1 MKRFHILILAAAAAG
16 LAMLAAVGCGPK
28 KSAPL
33 VPDTAYAEYVK
44 AYTGG
49 TVSSRS
55 VIRVDLVEAVPEEAR
70 SADGL
75 FQFSPGLKGTV
86 RWADDHTVEF
96 LPDEG
101 ALDNGKSYTCTFRL
115 GKVAEVK
122 DKELKDFRFGF
133 NVAKRHAAISVD
145 EITIPAGKT
154 EALVKGTLT
163 FSEPVR
169 REDAMNLFRCEYPY
183 GTTVVN
189 FSDGSERFRF
199 EVTGVSRSEVDR
211 PIRFRLEG
219 DDFDCTPVQAVIP
232 GQTDF
237 RILSARYVDEDNP
250 CIEVQF
256 SEPLSPKAA
265 EKGHITLDGVVRY
278 HVSVSDNIARAWFE
292 GKKSDEVTL
301 TVHRTVQSADGARLG
316 TDWSKAF
323 AGGELKPA
331 VILPVQGNILPDKA
345 RLVLPFR
352 SANLRAVDLRVIRIY
367 ESNILMFLQDND
379 LDESSE
385 IRRSG
390 RLVCSKRIDLAGD
403 PSKDLHK
410 WQDFSIDLSGLFRK
424 EPGAIYRIRLS
435 FKPEY
440 SLYNK
445 DASAI
450 SPMTDISDGTPTPE
464 EMAVWDTPETYYWES
479 SYDWELYDW
488 DDRDDPDTPSYY
500 MESDRF
506 PQVNLLTSD
515 IGLVA
520 KYAGGDRIWLA
531 ATDLMGAKP
540 LAGVTFDVYN
550 FQLQKI
556 ASGKSDGE
564 GLAELAVEG
573 RPFAVVAR
581 SGNSTSYLKV
591 TDANEK
597 SLSRFDVGGKVL
609 RGGLKGFIYGE
620 RGVWRPGDTLH
631 VTLLVSDR
639 DKPLPAGHP
648 ATLELYT
655 PEGQFHTRKTAVGQD
670 GFFTFHIPTA
680 AQDPTGFWNAYVKVG
695 GVSFHKS
702 LHLETIKPNRL
713 KINTEFGVKTLEA
726 GTKLPVTVSSAWLT
740 GAPASGL
747 NAHATMTLSS
757 RATTFQGF
765 DGYIF
770 RNPASTFSRS
780 ETELYRTKLDGN
792 GEATVEVS
800 LPDAENAPGMLTAF
814 VVSTVEENGG
824 DESFTT
830 ATLPYSPFPAYV
842 GVKFPDGDYLET
854 DRDNKVQVAV
864 VDAAGRR
871 IGGHRLEYRVF
882 KLDWRWWWE
891 SRREE
896 LDSYVNGS
904 DAEPVLSGTLTS
916 SGSKDVSFT
925 IRVDYPTWGRYL
937 VYVCDTDGG
946 HVSGDVVTIDWPAS
960 RGRADRRDPEAL
972 TMLTFSSDKEAYQA
986 GEVATVYIPAAAG
999 GRALVSLENGSRVI
1013 SRQWVSTSA
1022 GGDTAV
1028 RIPVTKDMAPN
1039 FYVHITLV
1047 QPYGSA
1053 TNDLPLRLYG
1063 VKRITVTD
1071 PASHLEPVIK
1081 MSDSVH
1087 PEESFTVQVSEKS
1100 GREMT
1105 YTLAI
1110 VDEGLL
1116 DLTGFKTPQ
1125 PWPAMYETEA
1135 LGVRTWDLFDEVIG
1149 AFSGRFSPV
1158 ASIGGDQENIVAA
1171 KKDNRFNPVVK
1182 FLGPFTLKKGSFT
1195 HKVTLPMYVGSVR
1208 VMVVAGHDGAY
1219 GATDKAV
1226 AVKAPLMVLSTL
1238 PRTVSE
1244 GEAFTLPVN
1253 VFAMED
1259 DVRDVTVRLAA
1270 EGPVRIEGPSST
1282 ALNFAKAGDKV
1293 ARFRL
1298 VTTGEGTAKIT
1309 VNAAGNGHKAY
1320 ETVSLAVGNPNPEIR
1335 LSTREKIAAG
1345 QSASFEAGEGGTL
1358 ELAVFP
1364 ALDAAAVA
1372 SYMQQYPYDC
1382 SEQLS
1387 ARGLALLHL
1396 LPQLGEG
1403 DAAKANACIPEIIAK
1418 LYARQHGDG
1427 GFLYWPGARAANPWV
1442 SSMAGQ
1448 FLTEA
1453 AGKGFPVE
1461 KGVLRAWTKYQ
1472 KEQCRIFRRKAD
1484 DAFGE
1489 LDEAY
1494 RLYTLAVAGTP
1505 EAGSMNRLKETADLG
1520 YRAKWV
1526 LASAYAVTGKAQ
1538 IAKQIIGSISD
1549 SFEEYSPNNYTF
1561 GSSLRDKAL
1570 ALEALALTDDIGGAL
1585 PLALEISEKV
1595 NAGHY
1600 STQEAG
1606 FAAIAMDRLH
1616 GKFPT
1621 ESVSADVT
1629 AAGKKQD
1636 LASAKSVLA
1645 LPVKGGVSVRNT
1657 GSGPLYAT
1665 LLTTERIPAGTPVP
1679 ARADGLSV
1687 RVAYSLADGTAV
1699 NPASIRQGTEFTA
1712 AVTVAGTSAARDF
1725 ENLALRMRIPSGW
1738 EILNQRLLGII
1749 DEEGFDYQ
1757 DIRDDRCDWFFDLPH
1772 GRMKTFRLRL
1782 RAAYEGSYV
1791 LPAVTC
1797 EAMYDPH
1804 VAANTASGKAEV
1816 VR

>member
-1 MKRFHILILAAAAAG
+1 MKRFHILILAVAAMVAAAA
-16 LAMLAAVGCGPK
+16 CGPK
-28 KSAPL
+28 KAAP
-33 VPDTAYAEYVK
+33 VIPDTAYAEYVK

-70 SADGL
+70 SAEGL
-75 FQFSPGLKGTV
+75 FQFSPSLKGTV

-101 ALDNGKSYTCTFRL
+101 ALTNGTAYNCTFRL

-133 NVAKRHAAISVD
+133 SVAKRQAGITVD
-145 EITIPAGKT
+145 EITIPSGKT

-163 FSEPVR
+163 FSEPVA
-169 REDAMNLFRCEYPY
+169 REDAVRMFRCEYPY
-183 GTTVVN
+183 GSTVVN
-189 FSDGSERFRF
+189 LSDGTESFRF
-199 EVTGVSRSEVDR
+199 EVAGVSRSEMDR
-211 PIRFRLEG
+211 TIRFRLEG
-219 DDFDCTPVQAVIP
+219 DDFECTPVEAVIP
-232 GQTDF
+232 AQTDF

-256 SEPLSPKAA
+256 SEALSPKAA

-292 GKKSDEVTL
+292 GKKADEITV
-301 TVHRTVQSADGARLG
+301 TVHRTIQSAEGVRLG
-316 TDWSKAF
+316 TDWSSRF
-323 AGGELKPA
+323 AGSEIKPA

-345 RLVLPFR
+345 RLILPFR

-379 LDESSE
+379 LDESSS
-385 IRRSG
+385 IRRAG
-390 RLVCSKRIDLAGD
+390 RLVCSKRIDLAGN

-445 DASAI
+445 DASSL
-450 SPMTDISDGTPTPE
+450 SPMTEISDGTPTPE
-464 EMAVWDTPETYYWES
+464 EMAVWDTPETYYWDNS
-479 SYDWELYDW
+479 FDWDLYDW

-520 KYAGGDRIWLA
+520 KYAGGDRIWLT
-531 ATDLMGAKP
+531 ATDLISAKP
-540 LAGVTFDVYN
+540 LAGATLDVYN

-564 GLAELAVEG
+564 GMAELAVDG

-597 SLSRFDVGGKVL
+597 SLSRFDVGGKRL
-609 RGGLKGFIYGE
+609 TGGLKGFIYGE

-655 PEGQFHTRKTAVGQD
+655 PEGQFHSRKTAVGQD

-726 GTKLPVTVSSAWLT
+726 GTKLPVSVNAAWLT

-747 NAHATMTLSS
+747 KAHAAMTLSS
-757 RATTFQGF
+757 RMTTFQGF

-770 RNPASTFSRS
+770 RNPASTFARS
-780 ETELYRTKLDGN
+780 ETELYRTKLDEN

-830 ATLPYSPFPAYV
+830 ATLPYSPFQAYV
-842 GVKFPDGDYLET
+842 GVKFPEGDYLET
-854 DRDNKVQVAV
+854 DRDNKVQIAV
-864 VDAAGRR
+864 VNAAGKRV
-871 IGGHRLEYRVF
+871 GGHPLEYRVF

-916 SGSKDVSFT
+916 SASKDVSFT

-937 VYVCDTDGG
+937 VFVRDMESG
-946 HVSGDVVTIDWPAS
+946 HVSGDIVTIDWPAT

-972 TMLTFSSDKEAYQA
+972 TMLTFSSDKEAYEA

-999 GRALVSLENGSRVI
+999 GRALVSLENGSRVL

-1028 RIPVTKDMAPN
+1028 RIPITKEMAPN
-1039 FYVHITLV
+1039 FYVHITLI

-1053 TNDLPLRLYG
+1053 ANDLPLRLYG
-1063 VKRITVTD
+1063 VKRIAVTN

-1081 MSDSVH
+1081 MEASIH
-1087 PEESFTVQVSEKS
+1087 PEEPFTVQVSEKS

-1125 PWPAMYETEA
+1125 PWSAMYETEA

-1195 HKVTLPMYVGSVR
+1195 HKITLPMYVGSVR

-1219 GATDKAV
+1219 GATDKTV

-1259 DVRDVTVRLAA
+1259 DVRDVTVRIAA
-1270 EGPVRIEGPSST
+1270 EGPVRIEGPASNS
-1282 ALNFAKAGDKV
+1282 LSFSKAGDKV
-1293 ARFRL
+1293 ARFHI
-1298 VTTGEGTAKIT
+1298 VTTGEGTAKFT
-1309 VNAAGNGHKAY
+1309 VNASGNGHKAH
-1320 ETVSLAVGNPNPEIR
+1320 ETVALSVGNPNPVIR
-1335 LSTREKIAAG
+1335 LTAREKVDPG
-1345 QSASFEAGEGGTL
+1345 KQASFEAGTGGTL

-1372 SYMQQYPYDC
+1372 SYMGDYPYEC

-1396 LPQLGEG
+1396 LPQLGDA
-1403 DAAKANACIPEIIAK
+1403 DAAKAKERIPAIISK
-1418 LYARQHGDG
+1418 LYARQNGDG
-1427 GFLYWPGARAANPWV
+1427 GFLYWPGARAADPWV
-1442 SSMAGQ
+1442 SSMAGA
-1448 FLTEA
+1448 FLSEA
-1453 AGKGFPVE
+1453 SGKGFPIE

-1494 RLYTLAVAGTP
+1494 RLYTLAVAGSP
-1505 EAGSMNRLKETADLG
+1505 EAGSMNRLKETAGLG

-1538 IAKQIIGSISD
+1538 IAKQLIGTITD
-1549 SFEEYSPNNYTF
+1549 SFEEYAAGYATY

-1595 NAGHY
+1595 NAGSY

-1606 FAAIAMDRLH
+1606 FAAVAMDRLH
-1616 GKFPT
+1616 GKFPA
-1621 ESVSADVT
+1621 EHVAADVT

-1636 LASAKSVLA
+1636 VSSAKAVLS
-1645 LPVKGGVSVRNT
+1645 LPVQGDVNVRNT
-1657 GSGPLYAT
+1657 GAGPLYAT
-1665 LLTTERIPAGTPVP
+1665 LLTTERRPAGTPVP
-1679 ARADGLSV
+1679 ARADGLSL
-1687 RVAYSLADGTAV
+1687 RVAYSLTDGTPV

-1712 AVTVAGTSAARDF
+1712 SVTVAGTSAARDYR
-1725 ENLALRMRIPSGW
+1725 NLALRMKVPSGW
-1738 EILNQRLLGII
+1738 EILNQRLLGIL
-1749 DEEGFDYQ
+1749 DGEMYDYQ

-1772 GRMKTFRLRL
+1772 GTAKTFQIRL